1 MLEAGFD
8 EECRIGIQPH
18 DLVAML
24 DFDPCSTGMRE
35 HLKMKW
41 TLRLS
46 SIESDIPLPYL
57 EKCGTAEELSRP
69 SAAVTL
75 ARYEKEIRSEKLRM
89 RSDFISMWCVDA
101 AGFRYR
107 H

>member
-18 DLVAML
+18 DLVAVL

-35 HLKMKW
+35 HLKMEW

-57 EKCGTAEELSRP
+57 EKWRNFGGAVSAISSR
-69 SAAVTL
+69 SAD
-75 ARYEKEIRSEKLRM
+75 EI
-89 RSDFISMWCVDA
+89 
-101 AGFRYR
+101 
-107 H
+107 